1 MPAPD
6 PELQDRPIRLH
17 GLRVVAMPQALDA
30 AQWRPEGIVLRVAI
44 DEALAIGCTD
54 VEITDPYAIVEPE
67 SAFVGWWLTNEQ
79 FAACVEPRLEWPL
92 PQQRPALAQGLVAG
106 VPLKLW
112 LEPDRVLVI
121 TSSGLAHEAAAR
133 LFAASLFRARS

>member
-6 PELQDRPIRLH
+6 PELHDRPIRLH

-30 AQWRPEGIVLRVAI
+30 AQWRPDGIVLRVAA

-54 VEITDPYAIVEPE
+54 VAITDPYAIVETE
-67 SAFVGWWLTNEQ
+67 SAFVGWWLTTEQ

-92 PQQRPALAQGLVAG
+92 PHQRPVLAQGLVAG

-112 LEPDRVLVI
+112 LESDRVLVI

-133 LFAASLFRARS
+133 LFGARP